1 MSDSRMEDDVIAAL
15 AGAAGH
21 AAIAAAVAPRAGLLA
36 ASQANYRAVMTPAD
50 PGSIPAIE
58 RRAIAARIARLNGD
72 TALAAHYGAEI
83 AVAADARQAAMLR
96 HVDLVTTRPSQATRA
111 DIDALRDAGVA
122 EPDIVRLSQL
132 IAFVNYQVRV
142 IAALRLIGAAA

>member
-1 MSDSRMEDDVIAAL
+1 MEDDVFASL
-15 AGAAGH
+15 AGAPGH
-21 AAIAAAVAPRAGLLA
+21 PAIAAAVAPRAALMA
-36 ASQANYRAVMTPAD
+36 ASQANYRAVITPAD
-50 PGSIPAIE
+50 PGGISAPQ

-72 TALAAHYGAEI
+72 TDLAAHYGAEI
-83 AVAADARQAAMLR
+83 SAAADARQAAMLR
-96 HVDLVTTRPSQATRA
+96 HVDLVTTHPKDATRA
-111 DIDALRDAGVA
+111 DINALREAGVA